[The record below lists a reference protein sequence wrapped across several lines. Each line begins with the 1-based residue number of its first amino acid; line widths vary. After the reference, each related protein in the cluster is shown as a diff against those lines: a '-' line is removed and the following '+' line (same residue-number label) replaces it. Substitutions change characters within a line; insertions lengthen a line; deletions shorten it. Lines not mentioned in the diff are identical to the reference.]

1 MMVRTLLV
9 LLSLAVFTPSFP
21 LADDR
26 IHGYWFLSGRDG
38 FPDFA
43 RTDTLHALHPDGRL
57 AILPRA
63 LSADAESIAFMD
75 VEIQGNIAVF
85 TSSEVLYD
93 SEYYY
98 EPLNADLIHFVNM
111 KGEFFLRRM
120 PEDAHLHAALLR
132 LALTGEVARY
142 QPAVTDDFF
151 GDAERVVVDLK
162 DDNGRLLLVHMPN
175 ARLEGAIEIDEAP
188 WGRPLGPNV
197 MAFWLTPGSAPAKV
211 TRLLS
216 EASRPLLPEDE

>member
-1 MMVRTLLV
+1 MVRTLLV
-9 LLSLAVFTPSFP
+9 LLSLAVFTPSFS

-43 RTDTLHALHPDGRL
+43 RTETLNALHPDGRL
-57 AILPRA
+57 AILPRT
-63 LSADAESIAFMD
+63 LSADADAIATMD

-85 TSSEVLYD
+85 TSPEVLYD

-98 EPLNADLIHFVNM
+98 ELLNDDLIHFVNM

-120 PEDAHLHAALLR
+120 PEDAYLHAALLR
-132 LALTGEVARY
+132 LVLTGEVARY
-142 QPAVTDDFF
+142 QPAVMDDFF
-151 GDAERVVVDLK
+151 GDAERIAVDLK
-162 DDNGRLLLVHMPN
+162 DNGGRLLLVHMPG
-175 ARLEGAIEIDEAP
+175 ARLEGAIRIDDAP
-188 WGRPLGPNV
+188 WGWPLGPNV
-197 MAFWLTPGSAPAKV
+197 MAFWLTPGAAPEKV

-216 EASRPLLPEDE
+216 EASHPLVSESK